1 MPEDNTNLV
10 RRNGNDLVVISLLL
24 TLFTIFCP
32 PVFSWIL
39 HTASLAMV
47 IRLWSSKLTA
57 SPIFTIMGILTGLF
71 NAVVLYTMGGWL
83 IALPVLTVA
92 TGYWIGTKVSGHR
105 QTIWLR
111 SLIVLVTIVTSL
123 SLEFA
128 PKGTGQYP
136 EKPITLVIPFAPG
149 GESDFF
155 GRELQKAIRDHQLLP
170 QDIVIQNVKGAGATI
185 GSGRVRRADN
195 DGYTML
201 LLHEALITAQSS
213 GKVSYGPEDFEPIA
227 ATGKLNMVIAVHK
240 DSPYQ
245 TLTDLM
251 KAAKAQPNKLV
262 FAANLNAP
270 VHYAGLILE
279 SNERGAA
286 FVYTQIGGGSN
297 RFEALI
303 GGHAAVSAFSM
314 GEFMDYRDAGL
325 RALAISAAER
335 HPELPDVMTAVEQGY
350 DFVHANMHFWW
361 FPKGTDQAK
370 IQYMATVISKAM
382 ATDQVQEALAKRL
395 CQPLVK
401 TGPEMKQTLTTR
413 IAAIRSVDAT
423 TPDVLPN
430 IPLLVSLAT
439 LLSLG
444 MVLVLGRRDTTPST
458 ANDELAETLPGDYF
472 RAVIQF
478 SLVTIVYLV
487 CLGWLPIDFRILTGL
502 FMVAVVYLVRRR
514 GESEFRWR
522 EFPWDLC
529 IVVPLLIH
537 LVFHSFFQI
546 ELP

>member
-1 MPEDNTNLV
+1 
-10 RRNGNDLVVISLLL
+10 
-24 TLFTIFCP
+24 
-32 PVFSWIL
+32 
-39 HTASLAMV
+39 
-47 IRLWSSKLTA
+47 
-57 SPIFTIMGILTGLF
+57 
-71 NAVVLYTMGGWL
+71 
-83 IALPVLTVA
+83 
-92 TGYWIGTKVSGHR
+92 WIGTKVSGHL
-105 QTIWLR
+105 QATWLR
-111 SLIVLVTIVTSL
+111 GLIVLVTIVTTL

-128 PKGTGQYP
+128 PEGTGQYP
-136 EKPITLVIPFAPG
+136 EKAITLVIPFAPG

-279 SNERGAA
+279 SNEPGAA
-286 FVYTQIGGGSN
+286 FVYTQIGGGAD
-297 RFEALI
+297 RFAELI

-314 GEFMDYRDAGL
+314 GEFMDYRSAGL

-370 IQYMATVISKAM
+370 IDYMAAVISKAM
-382 ATDQVQEALAKRL
+382 ATEQVRQALAKRL

-401 TGPEMKQTLTTR
+401 TGPEMKETLAER
-413 IAAIRSVDAT
+413 IKAIRSVDAT

-439 LLSLG
+439 LISLG
-444 MVLVLGRRDTTPST
+444 IVLVGGRRAAADIPAPADLTEAIPS
-458 ANDELAETLPGDYF
+458 DYF
-472 RAVIQF
+472 RSVIQF
-478 SLVTIVYLV
+478 SLVAIVYLV
-487 CLGWLPIDFRILTGL
+487 CLSWLPLDFRILTGL
-502 FMVAVVYLVRRR
+502 FMVAVVTLVRQRS
-514 GESEFRWR
+514 GSEFRWR

-537 LVFHSFFQI
+537 LVFHEFFQI

>member
-1 MPEDNTNLV
+1 MTK
-10 RRNGNDLVVISLLL
+10 ITLLRI
-24 TLFTIFCP
+24 TI
-32 PVFSWIL
+32 V
-39 HTASLAMV
+39 LAM
-47 IRLWSSKLTA
+47 LTA
-57 SPIFTIMGILTGLF
+57 ALLMQFSPT
-71 NAVVLYTMGGWL
+71 
-83 IALPVLTVA
+83 
-92 TGYWIGTKVSGHR
+92 
-105 QTIWLR
+105 
-111 SLIVLVTIVTSL
+111 
-123 SLEFA
+123 
-128 PKGTGQYP
+128 GTGEYP
-136 EKPITLVIPFAPG
+136 AKPITLVIPFAPG

-155 GRELQKAIRDHQLLP
+155 GRELQKAIREHKLLT

-213 GKVSYGPEDFEPIA
+213 GKVPYGPEDFEPIA
-227 ATGKLNMVIAVHK
+227 ATGQLSMVIAVHK
-240 DSPYQ
+240 NSPYQ
-245 TLTDLM
+245 TLTELM
-251 KAAKAQPNKLV
+251 KAAKAKPNKLV

-279 SNERGAA
+279 SHEPGAA
-286 FVYTQIGGGSN
+286 FIYTQIGGGSN

-314 GEFMDYRDAGL
+314 GEYMDYRDAGL

-335 HPELPDVMTAVEQGY
+335 HPELPNVMTAVEQGY

-370 IQYMATVISKAM
+370 IDFMASVIGKAM
-382 ATDQVQEALAKRL
+382 ATEQVQEALAKRL

-401 TGPEMKQTLTTR
+401 TGPEMKETLTTR

-478 SLVTIVYLV
+478 SLVAIVYLV

-502 FMVAVVYLVRRR
+502 FMVAVVTLVRQR
-514 GESEFRWR
+514 SEGQFRWR

>member
-1 MPEDNTNLV
+1 M
-10 RRNGNDLVVISLLL
+10 
-24 TLFTIFCP
+24 
-32 PVFSWIL
+32 
-39 HTASLAMV
+39 
-47 IRLWSSKLTA
+47 SKA
-57 SPIFTIMGILTGLF
+57 
-71 NAVVLYTMGGWL
+71 
-83 IALPVLTVA
+83 
-92 TGYWIGTKVSGHR
+92 
-105 QTIWLR
+105 IWLR
-111 SLIVLVTIVTSL
+111 SLIVLVTIVASL

-128 PKGTGQYP
+128 PEGTGEYP

-251 KAAKAQPNKLV
+251 KAAKAKPNKLV

-279 SNERGAA
+279 SNEPGAA
-286 FVYTQIGGGSN
+286 FVYTQEGGGAE

-314 GEFMDYRDAGL
+314 GEFITYRSAGL

-370 IQYMATVISKAM
+370 IDTMATVISKAM
-382 ATDQVQEALAKRL
+382 ATEQVHQALAKRL

-401 TGPEMKQTLTTR
+401 TGPEMKETLVER
-413 IAAIRSVDAT
+413 IEAIRSVDAT

-439 LLSLG
+439 LVSLG
-444 MVLVLGRRDTTPST
+444 IVVIGSQRAKPVLPPD
-458 ANDELAETLPGDYF
+458 DLAEQIPGDYF

-478 SLVTIVYLV
+478 SLVAILYLV
-487 CLGWLPIDFRILTGL
+487 CLGWLPLDFRILTGL
-502 FMVAVVYLVRRR
+502 FMVAVVALVRQRS
-514 GESEFRWR
+514 ESEFRWR
-522 EFPWDLC
+522 QFPWDLC
-529 IVVPLLIH
+529 ILVPLLIH